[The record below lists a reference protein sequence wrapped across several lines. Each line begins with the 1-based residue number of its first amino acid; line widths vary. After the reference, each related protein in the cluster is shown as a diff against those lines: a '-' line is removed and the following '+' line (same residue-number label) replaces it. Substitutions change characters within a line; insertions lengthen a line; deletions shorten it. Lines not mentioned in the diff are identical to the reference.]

1 MDPQVDMEGDVVVCS
16 DHADA
21 KKLVM
26 ELADKIRSLR
36 GIDGGALANAKYVE
50 QINADAGEHQPH
62 LQDAR
67 QHQDNRGVA

>member
-21 KKLVM
+21 KRLVM

-50 QINADAGEHQPH
+50 QMTPMLVNINRIYKTHASIKIT
-62 LQDAR
+62 
-67 QHQDNRGVA
+67 GV